1 MQCRL
6 LFDLA
11 LLEKFDSQGMHKV
24 YDMWPKI
31 ARDSYF
37 SNLPQIKDE
46 KCSHIVFAGM
56 GGSGAIGDIF
66 SAILSKTSTHVTV
79 VKGYHLPK
87 TVTSDSVVVITSISG
102 NTIETISMLEN
113 AIRINSKII
122 VFSDGGKIR
131 DICLE
136 KNISHRNVKKHH
148 SPRTSFTSF
157 LYAML
162 HVLKPIIPIEEKDVL
177 ESIKKLEGISEKINS
192 KKISKE
198 NPAIQISEWINN
210 SPVIYYPWGLEPVA
224 IRFKNSLQEN
234 SKIQAVVEDII
245 ESCHNG
251 IVTWDKQNN
260 FQPILIRGQDDYEK
274 TKERWEILKEFFDKK
289 SIDFKEIASEEG
301 NILTKIICLIYLLD
315 YASIYLAVKL
325 EIDPTPVNAIEYIK
339 KKLVK

>member
-1 MQCRL
+1 MI
-6 LFDLA
+6 DLS

-24 YDMWPKI
+24 YDIWPKI
-31 ARDSYF
+31 AKESYF
-37 SNLPQIKDE
+37 SNLSLVEYE

-87 TVTSDSVVVITSISG
+87 TVTSDSVVVISSISG

-113 AIRINSKII
+113 AIKLKSKII
-122 VFSDGGKIR
+122 VFSDGGRIK
-131 DICLE
+131 DICQE
-136 KNISHRNVKKHH
+136 KNIPHRNIKKYH

-162 HVLKPIIPIEEKDVL
+162 HVLKPIIPIEENDIIQ
-177 ESIKKLEGISEKINS
+177 SINKMEDLSIKINS
-192 KKISKE
+192 KEITKE
-198 NPAIQISEWINN
+198 NPAIQISEWINDV
-210 SPVIYYPWGLEPVA
+210 PVIYYPWGLEPVA

-234 SKIQAVVEDII
+234 SKIQAVIEDVI

-251 IVTWDKQNN
+251 IVTWDKKNN
-260 FQPILIRGQDDYEK
+260 FQPILIRGQEDYDK
-274 TKERWEILKEFFDKK
+274 TKERWEILKEFFNEKN
-289 SIDFKEIASEEG
+289 INFKEIVSENG

-325 EIDPTPVNAIEYIK
+325 ETDPTPVNAIEYIK
-339 KKLVK
+339 KKLN

>member
-1 MQCRL
+1 MIDQSS
-6 LFDLA
+6 
-11 LLEKFDSQGMHKV
+11 LEKFDSQGMHKV

-31 ARDSYF
+31 AKESYF
-37 SNLPQIKDE
+37 SNLPQIE
-46 KCSHIVFAGM
+46 YQKCSHIVFAGM

-87 TVTSDSVVVITSISG
+87 TVTVDSVVVVSSISG

-113 AIRINSKII
+113 AIQLKSKII
-122 VFSDGGKIR
+122 VFSDGGKIKE
-131 DICLE
+131 ICKE
-136 KNISHRNVKKHH
+136 NNIPHRNIRKYH

-162 HVLKPIIPIEEKDVL
+162 HVLKPIIPIEENDIIQ
-177 ESIKKLEGISEKINS
+177 SINKMEAISVKINS
-192 KKISKE
+192 KEITKE
-198 NPAIQISEWINN
+198 NPAIQIAEWINDV
-210 SPVIYYPWGLEPVA
+210 PVIYYPWGLEPVA

-234 SKIQAVVEDII
+234 SKIQAVIEDVI

-251 IVTWDKQNN
+251 IVTWDKKNN
-260 FQPILIRGQDDYEK
+260 FQPILIRGQEDYDK
-274 TKERWEILKEFFDKK
+274 TKERWEILKEFFSEKN
-289 SIDFKEIASEEG
+289 INYKEIVSEEG

-325 EIDPTPVNAIEYIK
+325 ETDPTPVNAIEYIK
-339 KKLVK
+339 RKLN

>member
-1 MQCRL
+1 
-6 LFDLA
+6 
-11 LLEKFDSQGMHKV
+11 MHKV
-24 YDMWPKI
+24 YDIWPKI
-31 ARDSYF
+31 AKDSYF

-46 KCSHIVFAGM
+46 KCPHIVFAGM

-87 TVTSDSVVVITSISG
+87 TVSSDSVVVVTSISG
-102 NTIETISMLEN
+102 NTVETISMLKN

-122 VFSDGGKIR
+122 VFSDGGMIR

-136 KNISHRNVKKHH
+136 KNIPHRNIKKHH

-177 ESIKKLEGISEKINS
+177 ESIKKLEDMSEKINS

-198 NPAIQISEWINN
+198 NPAIQISGWINN

-234 SKIQAVVEDII
+234 SKIQAVTEDVI

-274 TKERWEILKEFFDKK
+274 TKERWEILKEFFEIKK
-289 SIDFKEIASEEG
+289 IDYKEIASEEG

-339 KKLVK
+339 KKLFKKRPTYFKLN

>member
-1 MQCRL
+1 ML
-6 LFDLA
+6 DLA
-11 LLEKFDSQGMHKV
+11 SLEKFDSQGMHKV

-31 ARDSYF
+31 AKESYF
-37 SNLPQIKDE
+37 SDLPQIENE

-102 NTIETISMLEN
+102 NTVETISMLEN
-113 AIRINSKII
+113 AIKINSKVV
-122 VFSDGGKIR
+122 VFSDGGRIR
-131 DICLE
+131 EICLE
-136 KNISHRNVKKHH
+136 KNIPHRNIKKHH

-177 ESIKKLEGISEKINS
+177 ESIKKLENISEKINS
-192 KKISKE
+192 KRISKE
-198 NPAIQISEWINN
+198 NPAVQISEWIND

-234 SKIQAVVEDII
+234 SKIQAVVEDVI

-260 FQPILIRGQDDYEK
+260 FQPILVRGQDDYKK
-274 TKERWEILKEFFDKK
+274 TKERWEILKEFFTNKH
-289 SIDFKEIASEEG
+289 IDFKEIESEEG

-325 EIDPTPVNAIEYIK
+325 KIDPTPVDAIEYIK
-339 KKLVK
+339 KKLK

>member
-1 MQCRL
+1 L
-6 LFDLA
+6 IDKDSLD
-11 LLEKFDSQGMHKV
+11 KFDSQGMYKI
-24 YDMWPKI
+24 YDIWPKI
-31 ARDSYF
+31 ARESYF
-37 SNLPQIKDE
+37 SNLDQVQFQ

-87 TVTSDSVVVITSISG
+87 TVTSDSVVVVSSISG

-113 AIRINSKII
+113 AIKLNSKII
-122 VFSDGGKIR
+122 VFSDGGKIKE
-131 DICLE
+131 ICKE
-136 KNISHRNVKKHH
+136 KNIPHRNVKKYH

-162 HVLKPIIPIEEKDVL
+162 NVLKPIIPIEEEDIIQ
-177 ESIKKLEGISEKINS
+177 SIDIMEDIAIKINS
-192 KKISKE
+192 KAIAEE
-198 NPAIQISEWINN
+198 NPAIQIAEWVNN
-210 SPVIYYPWGLEPVA
+210 IPVIYYPWGLEPVA

-234 SKIQAVVEDII
+234 CKIQAVIEDVI

-251 IVTWDKQNN
+251 IVTWDKKNK
-260 FQPILIRGQDDYEK
+260 FQPFLVRGQDDYDK
-274 TKERWEILKEFFDKK
+274 TKERWEILKEFFVEKN
-289 SIDFKEIASEEG
+289 IDYKEIESVGG

-325 EIDPTPVNAIEYIK
+325 ETDPSPVNAIEHIK
-339 KKLVK
+339 KRLN